1 MLEREDLAYVG
12 SHLEFWEHLS
22 GEEKTLLEQQTVKV
36 FYEKDRNLYN
46 SDNDCLGVLLVQKG
60 GLRGYLLSEDG
71 REVTLFRLSEGD
83 VCVLSASCALN
94 RVTFEVHMDTEYD
107 TEAYLIRSSTV
118 LWLRERNV
126 YVENYLYKNIVSK
139 FSDVMWAV
147 EQILFMSLDKRL
159 AVFLLDEMART
170 RSEVL
175 YLTQEQ
181 VARYIGSARE
191 VVSRTLKNFQAWGL
205 IGQSRGIIRILDR
218 KRLMELVA

>member
-170 RSEVL
+170 RSEAL

-191 VVSRTLKNFQAWGL
+191 VVSRTLKNFQAQGL

>member
-191 VVSRTLKNFQAWGL
+191 VVSRTLKNFQARGL